1 MWRMCILLLL
11 SGPAVESLYAQS
23 DVRWLIVN
31 PVSLNFSSADPDTGV
46 ALASSTV
53 TWRTRFGDTGRT
65 WRLSV
70 QAASVRVSNCDKI
83 PPSAFRI
90 ACSAVSV
97 AKHGNGVCAS
107 PVPLSTSPQVIAS
120 GSQGDHNYNSTAEI
134 QVQFLDS
141 WRYPA
146 ATAPA
151 CSLTLSYT
159 LEAL

>member
-1 MWRMCILLLL
+1 MCILLLL
-11 SGPAVESLYAQS
+11 SGTAAETLRAQS
-23 DVRWLIVN
+23 DVRWLIIN
-31 PVSLNFSSADPDTGV
+31 PVSLNFSSVDPDTGV
-46 ALASSTV
+46 AFAASTV
-53 TWRTRFGDTGRT
+53 TWRTRFGDSGRI

-70 QAASVRVSNCDKI
+70 QSSSVNIANCPKI

-90 ACSAVSV
+90 SCTAVSV
-97 AKHGNGVCAS
+97 AKHGNGVCA
-107 PVPLSTSPQVIAS
+107 PALPLSTTPQVIAS
-120 GSQGDHNYNSTAEI
+120 GNQGDHNYNSTAEI

-159 LEAL
+159 LEAS